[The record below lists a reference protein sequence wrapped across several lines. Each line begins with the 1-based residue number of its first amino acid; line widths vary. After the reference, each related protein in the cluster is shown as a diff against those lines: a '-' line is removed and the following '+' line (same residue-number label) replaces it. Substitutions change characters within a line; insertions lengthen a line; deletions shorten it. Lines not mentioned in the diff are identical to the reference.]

1 MVKASFIVT
10 RKPVDDL
17 DEYYQPITII
27 LESMSPR
34 TLEILQKV
42 VADQE
47 TTCKH
52 MKHLMETRKRAGDS
66 FLVFRLRRDPHEVV
80 PNRPEV
86 QERIELPPQ
95 KAIRESR
102 VRRDTST
109 PARDSKGSAGHT
121 PQPVPPSRP
130 RVKSVKKVRVL
141 KNSC

>member
-66 FLVFRLRRDPHEVV
+66 FLVFRLRRDPSEVV

-95 KAIRESR
+95 KAIR

-109 PARDSKGSAGHT
+109 PTRDSKGSADH
-121 PQPVPPSRP
+121 PPHPVPPSRP
-130 RVKSVKKVRVL
+130 RVKTVKKVRVL

>member
-1 MVKASFIVT
+1 MVKASFVVT

-17 DEYYQPITII
+17 DEYYQPITIV

-66 FLVFRLRRDPHEVV
+66 FLVFRLRRDQNEVV
-80 PNRPEV
+80 PNGPGGHG
-86 QERIELPPQ
+86 RIELLPQ
-95 KAIRESR
+95 KVIR

-109 PARDSKGSAGHT
+109 PARDSKGSTDHT

-130 RVKSVKKVRVL
+130 RVKTVKKVRVL
-141 KNSC
+141 KSSC